1 MDDSAKQAVRGFPV
15 TNEAY
20 EEAFTLLKNRYG
32 NPQLIIS
39 SQMNNLI
46 NFEKVVNSNFK
57 KLKNLF
63 DRIEGSVRA
72 LNTTGP
78 LLITIVLEKVP
89 NVIHLQISRKLGKNN
104 WNIEEFL
111 VAINAEITT
120 RENYQ
125 FLKHNENN
133 DGNKFNLHRVLT
145 SGINKKK
152 FS

>member
-1 MDDSAKQAVRGFPV
+1 M

-120 RENYQ
+120 RENYE
-125 FLKHNENN
+125 FWNTMKIMMVT
-133 DGNKFNLHRVLT
+133 NLIYIVY
-145 SGINKKK
+145 
-152 FS
+152 